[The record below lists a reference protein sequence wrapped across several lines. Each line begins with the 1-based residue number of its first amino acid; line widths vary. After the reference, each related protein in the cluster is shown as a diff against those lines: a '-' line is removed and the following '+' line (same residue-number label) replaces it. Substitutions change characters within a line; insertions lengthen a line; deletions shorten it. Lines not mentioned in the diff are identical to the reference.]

1 MSTKKNDKGKWFHKL
16 HQLQKRMTRMNLND
30 GHAQE
35 KLAIRLSRI
44 RTLLIN
50 AKGRGKIFNP
60 MHLEISINQP

>member
-44 RTLLIN
+44 RTLLIK